1 MFLANYRSVAL
12 LGRWSIRHWLAN
24 LMCATLLVASVDGTH
39 LHLCLDGQDSARTLR
54 MGPDISSQAG
64 IGAPHNDVD
73 LALASDLFAKPG
85 KGELKPPPALPGAP
99 LSVLVDATQSDAPT
113 GHVAVFRTSSP
124 LLLPPPRGP
133 PAITTV

>member
-1 MFLANYRSVAL
+1 MAV
-12 LGRWSIRHWLAN
+12 LGRWSIRHWLVT
-24 LMCATLLVASVDGTH
+24 LVCATLLVASVDGAH
-39 LHLCLDGQDSARTLR
+39 LHLCLDGQDSARTVR
-54 MGPDISSQAG
+54 MGPDVSSQAG

-85 KGELKPPPALPGAP
+85 KGELKPSAALPATP
-99 LSVLVDATQSDAPT
+99 ISILVNTTQFDAPT
-113 GHVAVFRTSSP
+113 GRVAVFRTSSP